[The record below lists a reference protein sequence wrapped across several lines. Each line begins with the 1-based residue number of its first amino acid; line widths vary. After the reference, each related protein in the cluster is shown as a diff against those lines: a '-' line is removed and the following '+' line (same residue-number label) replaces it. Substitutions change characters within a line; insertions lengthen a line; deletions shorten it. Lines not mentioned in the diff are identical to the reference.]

1 MLTTSSTVT
10 SYLTENSVE
19 MLPHVS
25 AEWNY
30 NLVYSPFATY
40 AGTGV
45 GVDTSPMIS
54 NIGSWVKQS
63 NTNVSVSA
71 LGKVTSSFTDPTA
84 IQISV
89 TPTGTNY
96 TSVPANY
103 QGSASFSLSNVSNNL
118 GCYKVVFYAKSIN
131 NDVINLVTQ
140 GSSTTSQLNGSS
152 SVELDNIDWKLIEFK
167 VGQRITDW
175 SYSALNLLFD
185 ITNNNLSSSS
195 PWGILI
201 SHVKIYETSFFD
213 YCYGNLWDTKQPFS
227 WFRPGES
234 YIRSGNSSILDSDVL
249 SLRNLKTSSAG
260 GIITPGWTTQA
271 PCSPVTYSPRIIFS
285 KGQNPIF
292 KNGVL
297 SQFSQYKYFVSEATV
312 GSTSIGATYSEILKV
327 NKIIIK
333 LNISQS
339 IPDNIVVTLKDSST
353 GTSLPIPVPKSYI
366 NAAGVITLYWNGTG
380 WGTTKWSWSPTINN
394 GMPHIDSSGGIS
406 MYTGGSSVAG
416 YKNIDSIIVTQ
427 NSASVISNFL
437 PYYPDGTETN
447 IELKRL
453 QVIEISPRLEVDLS
467 DFVLDFDI
475 KKEFDNKNTPLP
487 ISSISANSA
496 SISFSN
502 IPLTGTNNFP
512 LSIFSTTSNSTTYT
526 SPLANMLVKNVK
538 LYLNYYFPTK
548 SNEIVP
554 AGVFYVDAWNNQDIK
569 QTKAS
574 CFDVMK
580 VLQTIPVYDY
590 VAQSQSPQNIFSN
603 ILDFSGF
610 TDYNYDD
617 LISALSDNNQKI
629 VTHFFFA
636 DSVSK
641 TAYSALQE
649 ALLAYQIGAWVDEY
663 GVLRFRNLNNVLSN
677 TTPVLTINDGSVIS
691 ESFSE
696 NIKTKIGK
704 VLMRYRSPQAKRSLT
719 NKTGINSLAS
729 ILQQAPDIIWQP
741 DSEDLVT
748 FNLLSESIPNIS
760 QNYYSVDQS
769 SYLNPF
775 FTNVLG
781 LNQYRFVENE
791 IISNGDMEWRLIGSN
806 ANGQPTGNKR
816 LVYVSSVNELD
827 AAVAQFSND
836 YNDTNVSKEAT
847 GKFMN
852 VKRGLFGTAASP
864 HYVMT
869 NDVNGSSSSVYAKY
883 FNTYSTKNS
892 TAGVITSNPSI
903 STNNTIIVP
912 ASATSSTNIGYKKVD
927 NGYSTYSVK
936 FRLPKNI
943 DQVEGGLKIA
953 YGSDYYYINLK
964 QCYDAKKGHSYILSI
979 YRYVNGTTYVPLTK
993 DIDVTSIINGDFKN
1007 EPTDALFE
1015 TELSRFINLKF
1026 VNGNSAGQRVVYVNK
1041 HRILID
1047 RRSQKKNAVG
1057 KYIYGSYWIDATD
1070 TSDGVFCTTFP
1081 SSFLGNE
1088 IRFKAASNIST
1099 TSVELAEMYASE
1111 EAVDSQESYHF
1122 QTKKYLDGLVSGYN
1136 YPSNSFFVQSRPQM
1150 LGLNIYDVQL
1160 ALSPSIGAEFF
1171 KVSYAFPYYPNNDTT
1186 TQPNT
1191 FYVKEDAL
1199 GYSEVM
1205 STGFRAKFAIINN
1218 SNYAVYLKTD
1228 QSYTQLAIAQL
1239 LVASRSPILLTPQLT
1254 LERVINQNLINEVI
1268 EVQSDW
1274 VQSKESAESILKILA
1289 QSSDPFSKEISVQI
1303 FGNPKVQI
1311 GDVVSLTYSLKNI
1324 QAISFFVSGVDQVW
1338 QNGGLSTT
1346 LTLNQ
1351 LNYLGI
1357 TRSSSI
1363 KQYPSNINSLPAPT
1377 ISNVTPTT
1385 GTDAGGTVVT
1395 ITGTQFTNNAKV
1407 LFGNNEATIS
1417 SISSTSITVA
1427 SPPSS
1432 IDGDVDI
1439 EVVSN
1444 GAVAVGKVAN
1454 FQGFTYTKAP
1464 SVVKAITSL
1473 TVTQGTASAGSYPIT
1488 VTWTLD
1494 TNSSN
1499 LYSGYNLTIDNG
1511 FFRYNPGNTS
1521 DSDGNS
1527 GSAHTYT
1534 TTAWLSAGQV
1544 VNVSL
1549 VPLYVDSSGVLKNGV
1564 VATAQITIAVP
1575 PVTGPLTTVLPPT
1588 ISSYQWAS
1596 DLVGSTKTIVFNL
1609 TKGANAPDT
1618 YIFMDGIAGSNRING
1633 PTANYWTSNSIR
1645 LTGINPTTHT
1655 FYFYGYDHATLTQ
1668 SASSTSLTLDL
1679 SAIVAPPPAA
1689 APPAPTISNAAY
1701 QPINAALGVG
1711 GYISVQVPYDNT
1723 LGGYQVFIDNE
1734 TVPYDNPYSTLSNS
1748 GGYARILSTNGHGV
1762 GKTYS
1767 ITARAYSS
1775 TGVMGALSTPLSY
1788 TVVDPQIAVSVD
1800 SSLNITWSAPVSI
1813 GYINFT
1819 VSANDS
1825 SGTADNFSATYNQ
1838 LTSTWTHDATTI
1850 ITTTNG
1856 ITTFVDNRYSTT
1868 LKNHFKSGGTLT
1880 VRVTGNALTIP
1891 GNYSSGTYVYNASP
1905 VNQTIPTWLQ
1915 IPAMSTVYAVI
1926 NGVGAKFT
1934 WSDIVLPVGSTLS
1947 ILGYQVE
1954 WYDGTSAASG
1964 APNAIGNGSTGYSYR
1979 PPTGPDTYFAYF
1991 EAFGLTYGLT
2001 TNTVA
2006 HPRPLYC
2013 RVRGIVSDGSAQY
2026 ATAWNGISIS

>member
-1 MLTTSSTVT
+1 MLTTSSTIT
-10 SYLTENSVE
+10 NYLTENSVN
-19 MLPHVS
+19 MLPHVTS
-25 AEWNY
+25 EWNY
-30 NLVYSPFATY
+30 NLIYAPFATY
-40 AGTGV
+40 AGSGA
-45 GVDTSPMIS
+45 GIDTSQMTS
-54 NIGSWVKQS
+54 STASWIKQS
-63 NTNVSVSA
+63 NTNVSITA
-71 LGKVTSSFTDPTA
+71 TGKVTSSFTDPTA

-96 TSVPANY
+96 TSIFTNY
-103 QGSASFSLSNVSNNL
+103 QGSASFSLSNVSNPL

-140 GSSTTSQLNGSS
+140 GNTTTSPLNGSS
-152 SVELDNIDWKLIEFK
+152 YVELDNLDWKLVELK
-167 VGQRITDW
+167 VGQKITDF

-185 ITNNNLSSSS
+185 ITNNNLSSSN

-201 SHVKIYETSFFD
+201 SNVKIYEISFFD
-213 YCYGNLWDTKQPFS
+213 YCYGNLWSTNEVFS

-234 YIRSGNSSILDSDVL
+234 YIRSGNSSFLDSDIL
-249 SLRNLKTSSAG
+249 SLRNLKTSSSG

-271 PCSPVTYSPRIIFS
+271 PCSSVTYSPRIIFS

-297 SQFSQYKYFVSEATV
+297 SQFSQYKYFVSEKPTGV
-312 GSTSIGATYSEILKV
+312 GSVPTSIGATYAEILKV
-327 NKIIIK
+327 NKIVIK

-353 GTSLPIPVPKSYI
+353 GTSTPIAVPKSYI
-366 NAAGVITLYWNGTG
+366 NAAGIVTLYWNGTG
-380 WGTTKWSWSPTINN
+380 WGVTKWTWTPGITN
-394 GMPHIDSSGGIS
+394 GMPHIDSTGSIS
-406 MYTGGSSVAG
+406 MYVGGSSLIG

-427 NSASVISNFL
+427 NSSSIISNFL
-437 PYYPDGTETN
+437 PYYPEGSDTN
-447 IELKRL
+447 LELKRL
-453 QVIEISPRLEVDLS
+453 QVIEISPRLEVDIS
-467 DFVLDFDI
+467 DFVIDFNI

-496 SISFSN
+496 SVNFSN
-502 IPLTGTNNFP
+502 IPLTGINNSP
-512 LSIFSTTSNSTTYT
+512 LSIFSTTSNSTSYK
-526 SPLANMLVKNVK
+526 SPFSNMLVKNVK

-548 SNEIVP
+548 SNEVIP
-554 AGVFYVDAWNNQDIK
+554 AGVFYVDTWSNQDIK
-569 QTKAS
+569 QTTAS
-574 CFDVMK
+574 CFDIMK
-580 VLQTIPVYDY
+580 ILQTIPVYDY

-636 DSVSK
+636 DSTNK
-641 TAYSALQE
+641 TAYTALEE
-649 ALLAYQIGAWVDEY
+649 ALLAYQIGCWVDEY

-677 TTPVLTINDGSVIS
+677 TTPSLTINDGNVILD
-691 ESFSE
+691 SFSE

-704 VLMRYRSPQAKRSLT
+704 ILMKYRSPQIKRNLT
-719 NKTGINSLAS
+719 NKTGVNSLTS

-748 FNLLSESIPNIS
+748 FNLLGESMLSAS

-791 IISNGDMEWRLIGSN
+791 IISTGDMEWRLVGYN
-806 ANGQPTGNKR
+806 ADGTPTGNRR
-816 LVYVSSVNELD
+816 LVYVYSVNELD
-827 AAVAQFSND
+827 AEVAKFSND

-852 VKRGLFGTAASP
+852 VRRGLFGSTASP
-864 HYVMT
+864 HYIMS
-869 NDVNGSSSSVYAKY
+869 NDVSGSSSSIYAKY
-883 FNTYSTKNS
+883 FNTYLITSST
-892 TAGVITSNPSI
+892 TEAGVITSNPSI
-903 STNNTIIVP
+903 SNNNTILAPV
-912 ASATSSTNIGYKKVD
+912 SSTTKINIAYNKND

-943 DQVEGGLKIA
+943 DQVEGGLKISS
-953 YGSDYYYINLK
+953 GSDYYYVNILQN
-964 QCYDAKKGHSYILSI
+964 YDVKKGHSYTLSI
-979 YRYVNGTTYVPLTK
+979 YKYVGGTTLVKLTK
-993 DIDVTSIINGDFKN
+993 DIDVTSIINADFKN

-1026 VNGNSAGQRVVYVNK
+1026 VNGNSAGQRVVYINK

-1047 RRSQKKNAVG
+1047 RRSQKKNTAG
-1057 KYIYGSYWIDATD
+1057 KYIYGSYWADATN
-1070 TSDGVFCTTFP
+1070 TSDGIFFTSFP
-1081 SSFLGNE
+1081 SSFLGNQ
-1088 IRFKAASNIST
+1088 IRFRAASSIAT

-1111 EAVDSQESYHF
+1111 DAIDSQESYHF
-1122 QTKKYLDGLVSGYN
+1122 QTKKYLNGLISGYN
-1136 YPSNSFFVQSRPQM
+1136 QPINSFFIQSRPQM
-1150 LGLNIYDVQL
+1150 IGLNIYDVQL

-1171 KVSYAFPYYPNNDTT
+1171 KVSYAFPYYPNNDTSI
-1186 TQPNT
+1186 QPNK
-1191 FYVKEDAL
+1191 FYVREDAL

-1205 STGFRAKFAIINN
+1205 STGFRAKFAIANN

-1254 LERVINQNLINEVI
+1254 LERVINKNLINEVV

-1274 VQSKESAESILKILA
+1274 IQSKESAESILKILA
-1289 QSSDPFSKEISVQI
+1289 QSSDPFSKDISIQI
-1303 FGNPKVQI
+1303 FGNPKIQI
-1311 GDVVSLTYSLKNI
+1311 GDVISLTYTLKNI
-1324 QAISFFVSGVDQVW
+1324 QSISFFVSGLEQNW

-1351 LNYLGI
+1351 LNYSG
-1357 TRSSSI
+1357 SSRDYAA
-1363 KQYPSNINSLPAPT
+1363 KQYPSNINSLSAPI
-1377 ISNVTPTT
+1377 ISSVSPRT
-1385 GTDAGGTVVT
+1385 GTDAGGTNVA
-1395 ITGTQFTNNAKV
+1395 ISGSQFANNATV
-1407 LFGNNEATIS
+1407 LFGNNEAKIS
-1417 SISSTSITVA
+1417 SLSSTLINVV

-1439 EVVSN
+1439 EIVSN
-1444 GAVAVGKVAN
+1444 GAVAVGKVSSL
-1454 FQGFTYTKAP
+1454 QGFTYTPAP
-1464 SVVKAITSL
+1464 SVVKTVTSI
-1473 TVTQGTASAGSYPIT
+1473 TVTQGTISAGAYPVT

-1521 DSDGNS
+1521 DSDNNTGAS
-1527 GSAHTYT
+1527 HTYT
-1534 TTAWLSAGQV
+1534 TAAWISAGQV

-1549 VPLYVDSSGVLKNGV
+1549 IPLYTDSTGVLKNGT
-1564 VATAQITIAVP
+1564 VATAQITIAAP
-1575 PVTGPLTTVLPPT
+1575 PVSGPSTTVLPPIIT
-1588 ISSYQWAS
+1588 NYQFAS
-1596 DLVGSTKTIVFNL
+1596 DLVGNTKTIVFNF

-1618 YIFMDGIAGSNRING
+1618 YLFMDGIAGGNRING
-1633 PTANYWTSNSIR
+1633 PTANYWTSNSIT
-1645 LTGINPTTHT
+1645 LTGISATSHT
-1655 FYFYGYDHATLTQ
+1655 FYFYGYDHTTLTQ
-1668 SASSTSLTLDL
+1668 STYSTSVVVDL
-1679 SAIVAPPPAA
+1679 SQIVAPPPAS
-1689 APPAPTISNAAY
+1689 APPAPTISNPVY
-1701 QPINAALGVG
+1701 QPINTALGVG

-1734 TVPYDNPYSTLSNS
+1734 TVPYDNPYQTLSNV
-1748 GGYARILSTNGHGV
+1748 GGYARILSTNGHEV

-1775 TGVMGALSTPLSY
+1775 SGIMGPLSTPLSY
-1788 TVVDPQIAVSVD
+1788 TVVDPQITVSID
-1800 SSLNITWSAPVSI
+1800 SSLNITWSAPVSA

-1819 VSANDS
+1819 VASIDNAGTLDS
-1825 SGTADNFSATYNQ
+1825 FSAVYNT
-1838 LTSTWTHDATTI
+1838 LTSTWTKDATTT
-1850 ITTTNG
+1850 ITTAGG
-1856 ITTFVDNRYSTT
+1856 IITFVDNRYSTT
-1868 LKNHFKSGGTLT
+1868 LNNHFKSGGTLS
-1880 VRVTGNALTIP
+1880 VRIIGNTA
-1891 GNYSSGTYVYNASP
+1891 SGPYTTAP
-1905 VNQTIPTWLQ
+1905 ITQTIPTWIQ
-1915 IPAMSTVYAVI
+1915 IPSMSTVYAVQ
-1926 NGVGAKFT
+1926 NGVGASFT
-1934 WSDIVLPVGSTLS
+1934 WGDILLPVGSPLS
-1947 ILGYQVE
+1947 VLGYQVE
-1954 WYDGTSAASG
+1954 WYDGTNSLG
-1964 APNAIGNGSTGYSYR
+1964 LPNSINNGTGYAYH
-1979 PPTGPDTYFAYF
+1979 PPTGPDTYYAYF
-1991 EAFGLTYGLT
+1991 EAYGSMYGLT
-2001 TNTVA
+2001 TNSVA

-2013 RVRGIVSDGSAQY
+2013 RARGILSDGTAEY

>member
-10 SYLTENSVE
+10 NYLAENSIE

-25 AEWNY
+25 GEWNY

-40 AGTGV
+40 AGSGV
-45 GVDTSPMIS
+45 GVDTSPMTNS
-54 NIGSWVKQS
+54 IGSWVKQS
-63 NTNVSVSA
+63 NTNVSISA
-71 LGKVTSSFTDPTA
+71 AGKITSSFTDPTA
-84 IQISV
+84 VQISV
-89 TPTGTNY
+89 TPTGANY
-96 TSVPANY
+96 TSIPANY
-103 QGSASFSLSNVSNNL
+103 QGSASFSLSNISNNL
-118 GCYKVVFYAKSIN
+118 GCYKIVFYAKSIS
-131 NDVINLVTQ
+131 NDVINLVAQ
-140 GSSTTSQLNGSS
+140 GNTTTSQLNGSVS
-152 SVELDNIDWKLIEFK
+152 IEIDNIDWKLVELK

-185 ITNNNLSSSS
+185 ITNNNLSSSN

-213 YCYGNLWDTKQPFS
+213 YCYGSLWDTKQAFS

-234 YIRSGNSSILDSDVL
+234 YIRSGNSSLLDADVL
-249 SLRNLKTSSAG
+249 SLRNLKISSAG
-260 GIITPGWTTQA
+260 GIMTPGWTTQA
-271 PCSPVTYSPRIIFS
+271 PCSPVTYSPRILFS
-285 KGQNPIF
+285 KGQNPVF

-297 SQFSQYKYFVSEATV
+297 SQFSQYKYFVSEATI

-339 IPDNIVVTLKDSST
+339 IPDNLVVTLKDSST
-353 GTSLPIPVPKSYI
+353 GTSTPVPVPKSYI

-380 WGTTKWSWSPTINN
+380 WGTTKWTWNPNINN
-394 GMPHIDSSGGIS
+394 GMPHIDSSGSIS
-406 MYTGGSSVAG
+406 MYAGGSSVSG

-427 NSASVISNFL
+427 SSASVISNFL

-447 IELKRL
+447 IELKRF

-496 SISFSN
+496 SVSFSN
-502 IPLTGTNNFP
+502 IPLTGANNFP

-526 SPLANMLVKNVK
+526 SPFAGMLVKNVK

-548 SNEIVP
+548 SNEIIP

-569 QTKAS
+569 QTKVS

-580 VLQTIPVYDY
+580 ILQTIPVYDY

-603 ILDFSGF
+603 IMDFSGF

-636 DSVSK
+636 DSTNK

-691 ESFSE
+691 ESFNE

-704 VLMRYRSPQAKRSLT
+704 VLMRYRSPQVKRSLT
-719 NKTGINSLAS
+719 NKIGINSFAS

-748 FNLLSESIPNIS
+748 FNLLGESIPNIS

-791 IISNGDMEWRLIGSN
+791 IISTGDMEWRLVGSN
-806 ANGQPTGNKR
+806 AKGEPTGNKR
-816 LVYVSSVNELD
+816 LVYVSNVNELD

-869 NDVNGSSSSVYAKY
+869 NDINGSSSSIYAKY
-883 FNTYSTKNS
+883 FNTYNTTTTSQGIT
-892 TAGVITSNPSI
+892 TSNPSI
-903 STNNTIIVP
+903 SSNNTILLPVSKP
-912 ASATSSTNIGYKKVD
+912 SALNVAYKSLD

-943 DQVEGGLKIA
+943 DQIEGALKIA
-953 YGSDYYYINLK
+953 YGSDFYYVSLK
-964 QCYDAKKGHSYILSI
+964 QSYDAKKGHSYTLSLYKYI
-979 YRYVNGTTYVPLTK
+979 NGSTLISLTK
-993 DIDVTSIINGDFKN
+993 DIDVTSVINGDFKN

-1026 VNGNSAGQRVVYVNK
+1026 VNGNSAGQRVVYINK

-1047 RRSQKKNAVG
+1047 RRSQKKNASG
-1057 KYIYGSYWIDATD
+1057 KYIYGSYWSDATD

-1088 IRFKAASNIST
+1088 IRFKAASYIST

-1111 EAVDSQESYHF
+1111 EAIDSQESYHF
-1122 QTKKYLDGLVSGYN
+1122 QTKKYLDGLISGYN

-1186 TQPNT
+1186 VQPNT

-1205 STGFRAKFAIINN
+1205 STGFRAKFAIANN

-1289 QSSDPFSKEISVQI
+1289 QASDPFSKEISIQI
-1303 FGNPKVQI
+1303 FGNPKIQI
-1311 GDVVSLTYSLKNI
+1311 GDVISLTYSLKNI
-1324 QAISFFVSGVDQVW
+1324 QNISFFVSGVDQVW
-1338 QNGGLSTT
+1338 QSGGLSTT

-1357 TRSSSI
+1357 ARSSSV
-1363 KQYPSNINSLPAPT
+1363 KQYPSNINSLPVPT
-1377 ISNVTPTT
+1377 ISSVTPRT
-1385 GTDAGGTVVT
+1385 GTDAGGTSVT
-1395 ITGTQFTNNAKV
+1395 ISGTQFTNNAKV

-1417 SISSTSITVA
+1417 NISSTSITA
-1427 SPPSS
+1427 ISPPSS

-1439 EVVSN
+1439 EVVSS
-1444 GAVAVGKVAN
+1444 GSVAVGKVASL
-1454 FQGFTYTKAP
+1454 QGFTYTLAP
-1464 SVVKAITSL
+1464 SVVKTVTSII
-1473 TVTQGTASAGSYPIT
+1473 VTQGTISSGSYPVT
-1488 VTWTLD
+1488 VTWNLD

-1511 FFRYNPGNTS
+1511 FFIYNPGNTS
-1521 DSDGNS
+1521 DSDDNTGA
-1527 GSAHTYT
+1527 AHTYT
-1534 TTAWLSAGQV
+1534 TTAWMSAGQII
-1544 VNVSL
+1544 NVSL
-1549 VPLYVDSSGVLKNGV
+1549 VPLYTDSTGILKTGT
-1564 VATAQITIAVP
+1564 VATAQITIATP
-1575 PVTGPLTTVLPPT
+1575 PVSGPSTTVLPPE
-1588 ISSYQWAS
+1588 IASYQFAS
-1596 DLVGSTKTIVFNL
+1596 DLVGNTKTIVFNL

-1618 YIFMDGIAGSNRING
+1618 YIFMDGIAGTNRING
-1633 PTANYWTSNSIR
+1633 PTANYWTSNSIT
-1645 LTGINPTTHT
+1645 LTGITPTTHT
-1655 FYFYGYDHATLTQ
+1655 FYFYGYDHTTLTQ
-1668 SASSTSLTLDL
+1668 SASSTSVVIDL
-1679 SAIVAPPPAA
+1679 SQTVAPPPAS
-1689 APPAPTISNAAY
+1689 APAAPTISNAVY
-1701 QPINAALGVG
+1701 QPINTALGVG

-1734 TVPYDNPYSTLSNS
+1734 AVPYDNPYSTLSNVGS
-1748 GGYARILSTNGHGV
+1748 YARILSTNGHGV

-1767 ITARAYSS
+1767 VTARAYSS
-1775 TGVMGALSTPLSY
+1775 SGIMSALSTPLSY
-1788 TVVDPQIAVSVD
+1788 TVVDPQITVSID
-1800 SSLNITWSAPVSI
+1800 SSLNITWSAPVSA

-1819 VSANDS
+1819 VSTNDNA
-1825 SGTADNFSATYNQ
+1825 GTADYFSAVYDT
-1838 LTSTWTHDATTI
+1838 LTSTWTKDATTT

-1856 ITTFVDNRYSTT
+1856 IMTFVDNRYSTT
-1868 LKNHFKSGGTLT
+1868 LNNHFKSGGTLT
-1880 VRVTGNALTIP
+1880 VRVTGNT
-1891 GNYSSGTYVYNASP
+1891 SSGPYSTSP
-1905 VNQTIPTWLQ
+1905 ITQAIPAWLQ
-1915 IPAMSTVYAVI
+1915 IPTMSTVYAVK

-1934 WSDIVLPVGSTLS
+1934 FSDIVLPAGSSLT

-1954 WYDGTSAASG
+1954 WYDGTSAVSG
-1964 APNAIGNGSTGYSYR
+1964 LPNLINNGSGYAYH

-1991 EAFGLTYGLT
+1991 ESYGTTYGLT
-2001 TNTVA
+2001 TNTVS

-2013 RVRGIVSDGSAQY
+2013 RVRGIVSDGSAEY
-2026 ATAWNGISIS
+2026 ATNWSGISIS